1 MSQRINNK
9 DIIQHFKRGKRTS
22 DDLMYCYVVL
32 DDNVLYTETEE
43 RCVVYQALY
52 GDKKKFCRPYDMF
65 MSEVD
70 REKYPN
76 ESQTY
81 RLEKV
86 TDEKLLACCEEVVK
100 TLI

>member
-9 DIIQHFKRGKRTS
+9 DIVQHFKRGNRTS
-22 DDLMYCYVVL
+22 DDLMHCYLVL
-32 DDNVLYTETEE
+32 DDNVLYTENGE
-43 RCVVYQALY
+43 RCVIYQALY
-52 GDKKKFCRPYDMF
+52 GNKKKFCRPYDMF

-70 REKYPN
+70 KEKYPN

-81 RLEKV
+81 RLEKI
-86 TDEKLLACCEEVVK
+86 TDENLLACCEEIVK